1 MFIFQKETIMA
12 YTNKVAITEGQ
23 EIFVVAETTPG
34 TLVFPA
40 AADLV
45 VATGDGSLN
54 QNPTFTDSEEIAN
67 TRSVL
72 DSFRDITPAGT
83 WEIPTYI
90 RPSGAAGDVPSTAA
104 ILEALFGDE
113 TIVGGTSVTYG
124 CAMSL
129 GTVSIWV
136 KKKHS
141 GVDEGTV
148 FFASGATVDQLS
160 LGVTSKGAVKGD
172 FSGGFMQLGWCGT
185 DQLNGALSGAE
196 TDIVVNDAKK
206 SCVGGRIK
214 IGIDDNSGA
223 GYAITAVNVSTE
235 TLTISPANA
244 GAQDDDTTVAPFLP
258 TGTKTG
264 TPAEN
269 RNATLS
275 VGGSEINFKNLDLTF
290 TNAIEYL
297 TEEITTSEYPE
308 DYAEGKRNVD
318 GSIDI
323 YLRHDDL
330 QYFYDAMQNTD
341 KAIIL
346 TVSGGAG
353 YIMALTM
360 GQCRLSVPVVSSTA
374 PTVSLN
380 IPYKAKA
387 STGEDEIE
395 MAFT

>member
-1 MFIFQKETIMA
+1 MA
-12 YTNKVAITEGQ
+12 YTNKVAIVEGQ

-34 TLVFPA
+34 TLVFPT

-67 TRSVL
+67 SRSVL
-72 DSFRDITPAGT
+72 DSFQDVTPAGT
-83 WEIPTYI
+83 WQIPTYI
-90 RPSGAAGDVPSTAA
+90 RPSGTAGNVPSAAA
-104 ILEALFGDE
+104 ILKALFGTE
-113 TIVGGTSVTYG
+113 TIVGGTSVTYV

-129 GTVSIWV
+129 ETFSIWV

-148 FFASGATVDQLS
+148 FFAIGATADQLS
-160 LGVTSKGAVKGD
+160 LGVTNKGATKGD

-185 DQLNGALSGAE
+185 DQLNGALIGAE
-196 TDIVVNDAKK
+196 TDIIVDDAKK
-206 SCVGGRIK
+206 YCIGGRIK
-214 IGIDDNSGA
+214 IGTDDNSGS
-223 GYAITAVNVSTE
+223 GYEITAVNVSTE
-235 TLTISPANA
+235 TLTITPANA
-244 GAQDDDTTVAPFLP
+244 GAQSDDTTVAPFLP
-258 TGTKTG
+258 TGTKVG
-264 TPAEN
+264 TVAEN
-269 RNATLS
+269 RDATLS
-275 VGGSEINFKNLDLTF
+275 VGGANINFKNFDLSF
-290 TNAIEYL
+290 ANSIQYL
-297 TEEITTSEYPE
+297 TDEITTSEYPE

-318 GSIDI
+318 GSIDL

-346 TVSGGAG
+346 TVDGGVG
-353 YIMALTM
+353 YIMTLSLD
-360 GQCRLSVPVVSSTA
+360 QCRLSVPVVNSTA

-387 STGEDEIE
+387 STGEDETEI
-395 MAFT
+395 AFT